1 MVMIKLSDE
10 KSYFAIRSGV
20 LVMGK
25 NWKYNA
31 VSTNIISPYPGG
43 LQVDWEIFKPN
54 AVNNTIILK
63 YSCLDAM
70 IDF

>member
-1 MVMIKLSDE
+1 MVMIKLSDK
-10 KSYFAIRSGV
+10 KSYSAIRPGV
-20 LVMGK
+20 LVMVK

-31 VSTNIISPYPGG
+31 VSTNINSPYPGG

-63 YSCLDAM
+63 FSCSDAM

>member
-1 MVMIKLSDE
+1 ML
-10 KSYFAIRSGV
+10 
-20 LVMGK
+20 LV
-25 NWKYNA
+25 Y
-31 VSTNIISPYPGG
+31 IIIPYPGG

-63 YSCLDAM
+63 YSCSDAM

>member
-31 VSTNIISPYPGG
+31 VSTNIISPYPSG

-63 YSCLDAM
+63 YSCSDAM